1 MLYVSLTSPTQFISH
16 PSHFIGSFKY
26 YQQLNTSSISDRRS
40 SVLYFNEPASGC
52 ANFVDKEENEAEV
65 SVEDRSSTRQLK
77 VPHGQL
83 VPSAPLVILLYS
95 ILSVDV
101 LARCHAIT
109 EYISPWILRE
119 ARSKKY
125 LRRCFGLCAWW
136 EPCPLLGL
144 FSESWLCRPDVFLG
158 LELFV

>member
-52 ANFVDKEENEAEV
+52 VNFVDKEENEAEV
-65 SVEDRSSTRQLK
+65 SVEDRSRTRQLNSASRS
-77 VPHGQL
+77 VRAIS
-83 VPSAPLVILLYS
+83 PSCDFALFSVLYD
-95 ILSVDV
+95 DV

-109 EYISPWILRE
+109 EYIPLDPPWGTVEKIPSSMFRALCLVGALSPPGIILRVL
-119 ARSKKY
+119 A
-125 LRRCFGLCAWW
+125 L
-136 EPCPLLGL
+136 
-144 FSESWLCRPDVFLG
+144 
-158 LELFV
+158 

>member
-26 YQQLNTSSISDRRS
+26 YQQLNTSSIAERRS
-40 SVLYFNEPASGC
+40 SVLYFYEPASGC

-109 EYISPWILRE
+109 EYI
-119 ARSKKY
+119 
-125 LRRCFGLCAWW
+125 
-136 EPCPLLGL
+136 PLD
-144 FSESWLCRPDVFLG
+144 PP
-158 LELFV
+158 

>member
-1 MLYVSLTSPTQFISH
+1 MTAKNS
-16 PSHFIGSFKY
+16 SFKY
-26 YQQLNTSSISDRRS
+26 YQQLNTSSIADRRS

-52 ANFVDKEENEAEV
+52 VNFVDKEENEAEV

-77 VPHGQL
+77 VP
-83 VPSAPLVILLYS
+83 
-95 ILSVDV
+95 
-101 LARCHAIT
+101 
-109 EYISPWILRE
+109 SPWILRE

-144 FSESWLCRPDVFLG
+144 FSVLAL
-158 LELFV
+158 